1 MGSSISSSFHGEK
14 VASIIRGRGLWQRY
28 YVSLF
33 REFLAVYALLT
44 WDTTHSVRAN
54 ERERAIPHKGLQPV
68 FFFLPYFPP
77 LSLLLPF
84 LFLSLVAHLSPLR
97 VPLSFLL
104 SFLRARSV
112 ARARAR
118 DISLSLGERVRERS
132 KAGGRWWR
140 IKSTRRSNNSC
151 TTVTSVGTY
160 AYMSVQARR
169 TRSSPQRGKGSS
181 YRKNAWYASCHFF
194 VGGYFS
200 FFRICWFFDRAA
212 RGSVFATLPIFVAFV
227 STRRSTKLSVVS
239 LSIVKRPIR
248 AAVDARIR
256 RRFESTF
263 LQPR

>member
-1 MGSSISSSFHGEK
+1 MARSKTASSTGWARRYRRASTERKSRQLYGDVAYGNGTTCLSFVSSSPCTLYLRGIRHTLFVPTKEK
-14 VASIIRGRGLWQRY
+14 GPFRTKGC
-28 YVSLF
+28 SLF
-33 REFLAVYALLT
+33 
-44 WDTTHSVRAN
+44 
-54 ERERAIPHKGLQPV
+54 
-68 FFFLPYFPP
+68 FFFFFTLYSSPFSPSP
-77 LSLLLPF
+77 LSL
-84 LFLSLVAHLSPLR
+84 SLARCTPLR

-112 ARARAR
+112 ARALAR
-118 DISLSLGERVRERS
+118 DLSLSLDERVRERS

-200 FFRICWFFDRAA
+200 FFQVCWFFDRAA
-212 RGSVFATLPIFVAFV
+212 RGSVFAALLLFVVFV
-227 STRRSTKLSVVS
+227 STRSAIPPFHETL
-239 LSIVKRPIR
+239 
-248 AAVDARIR
+248 R
-256 RRFESTF
+256 RRKS
-263 LQPR
+263 RS

>member
-1 MGSSISSSFHGEK
+1 MARSKTASSTGWARRYRRASTERKSRQLYGDVAYGNGTTCLSFVSSSPCTLYLRGIRHTLFVPTKEK
-14 VASIIRGRGLWQRY
+14 GPFRTKGC
-28 YVSLF
+28 SLF
-33 REFLAVYALLT
+33 F
-44 WDTTHSVRAN
+44 
-54 ERERAIPHKGLQPV
+54 
-68 FFFLPYFPP
+68 FFFLPYIPP

-112 ARARAR
+112 ARALAR
-118 DISLSLGERVRERS
+118 DLSLSLDERVRERS

-200 FFRICWFFDRAA
+200 FFQVCWFFDRAA
-212 RGSVFATLPIFVAFV
+212 RGSVFAALLLFVVFV
-227 STRRSTKLSVVS
+227 STRSAIPPFHETL
-239 LSIVKRPIR
+239 
-248 AAVDARIR
+248 R
-256 RRFESTF
+256 RRKFRS
-263 LQPR
+263 